1 MSLCKLEEFLKPIE
15 VFPAQRSLAI
25 RAVSRFL
32 PPKRPL
38 CTFVFVL
45 MISSVSAFA
54 QAPATSQTK
63 TQELSLQEALD
74 RATGQNLD
82 LVAARLR
89 QAVSQAGVQIARQRP
104 NPTVSFGAA
113 RDLPHE
119 SLLVDQ
125 PLELGG
131 IRGRRIELARTEVSL
146 VGIEYAT
153 LERQVRRKVRDAYFG
168 AVLAR
173 GVTAFQVRM
182 LEIAKRLQDVSNA
195 RFEAGDVP
203 QLETVQA
210 DLIVARAETDLM
222 VSRQQEKTSLG
233 QLNILLNEP
242 VSRDWELVTSMDAML
257 SSSSMEELIL
267 RAQQSNPEL
276 QHLMQEQKVEEA
288 RRSLLRAQRTPKVT
302 LQAGSDFNAPPDFQV
317 GPRGQVAVELPIF
330 SRNQGELAQSQAT
343 SRFLESQ
350 VQANRRAV
358 AGRLQ
363 AAYLDLVARKQQ
375 VELYHEKLLPA
386 GRKLA
391 DMAEESYRAGKSG
404 ILNVLD
410 AQRSTQ
416 QLEREYLDSLFAMQS
431 KFSELEETI
440 GAPLN

>member
-1 MSLCKLEEFLKPIE
+1 MS
-15 VFPAQRSLAI
+15 
-25 RAVSRFL
+25 
-32 PPKRPL
+32 
-38 CTFVFVL
+38 
-45 MISSVSAFA
+45 SSVPALA
-54 QAPATSQTK
+54 QAPAASQTQ
-63 TQELSLQEALD
+63 TQALSLQEALD

-146 VGIEYAT
+146 TGIEYAT
-153 LERQVRRKVRDAYFG
+153 LERQIRRKVRDAYFG

-182 LEIAKRLQDVSNA
+182 LEIAKRLQEVANA

-222 VSRQQEKTSLG
+222 VSRQQERTSLG

-242 VSRDWELVTSMDAML
+242 VSKEWEIVTSMDAML

-317 GPRGQVAVELPIF
+317 GPRGQVAVELPLF

-363 AAYLDLVARKQQ
+363 AAYLDLVARKEQ
-375 VELYHEKLLPA
+375 VELYHDKLLPA
-386 GRKLA
+386 GRKLT
-391 DMAEESYRAGKSG
+391 DMAEESYRAGKSS

-410 AQRSTQ
+410 AQRSAR
-416 QLEREYLDSLFAMQS
+416 QLEREYLDTLFAMQS

>member
-1 MSLCKLEEFLKPIE
+1 MSLCKLEEFLRPIE
-15 VFPAQRSLAI
+15 VFPAQLSLAI

-32 PPKRPL
+32 PSKRPL

-45 MISSVSAFA
+45 MSSSVSALA
-54 QAPATSQTK
+54 QSPATPQT
-63 TQELSLQEALD
+63 QAQSLSLQEALD

-89 QAVSQAGVQIARQRP
+89 QAVSQAGIQIARQRP

-131 IRGRRIELARTEVSL
+131 VRGRRIELARTEVSL

-182 LEIAKRLQDVSNA
+182 LEIAKRLQDVANA

-222 VSRQQEKTSLG
+222 VSRQQEKTFLG

-267 RAQQSNPEL
+267 RAQQSNPDL

-317 GPRGQVAVELPIF
+317 GPRGQVAVELPLF

-375 VELYHEKLLPA
+375 VELYHDKLLPA

-410 AQRSTQ
+410 AQRSAQ

>member
-1 MSLCKLEEFLKPIE
+1 MSLCKLEEFLRPIE
-15 VFPAQRSLAI
+15 VFPAQLSLAI
-25 RAVSRFL
+25 RFVSRFL
-32 PPKRPL
+32 PFKRPL

-45 MISSVSAFA
+45 MSSSVPVLA
-54 QAPATSQTK
+54 QAPVASQTQ
-63 TQELSLQEALD
+63 TQALSLQEALD

-131 IRGRRIELARTEVSL
+131 IRGRRIDLARTEVSL

-153 LERQVRRKVRDAYFG
+153 LERQVRRRVRDAYFG

-182 LEIAKRLQDVSNA
+182 LEIAKRLQEVANA

-233 QLNILLNEP
+233 QLNILLNES
-242 VSRDWELVTSMDAML
+242 VSKDWELVTSMDAML

-302 LQAGSDFNAPPDFQV
+302 LQGGTDFNAPPDFQV
-317 GPRGQVAVELPIF
+317 GPRGQIAVELPIF

-350 VQANRRAV
+350 VQANRRAI

-363 AAYLDLVARKQQ
+363 AAYLDLVARKEQ
-375 VELYHEKLLPA
+375 VELYHDKLLPA

-391 DMAEESYRAGKSG
+391 DMAEESYRAGKSS

-410 AQRSTQ
+410 AQRSAR
-416 QLEREYLDSLFAMQS
+416 QLEREYLDTLFAMQS

>member
-1 MSLCKLEEFLKPIE
+1 MSLCKLEEFLRPIE
-15 VFPAQRSLAI
+15 VFPAQLSLAI

-32 PPKRPL
+32 PSKRPL
-38 CTFVFVL
+38 YTFVFVL
-45 MISSVSAFA
+45 ISSSVSALA
-54 QAPATSQTK
+54 QAPAASQTQ
-63 TQELSLQEALD
+63 TQALSLQEALD

-146 VGIEYAT
+146 TGIEYAT

-182 LEIAKRLQDVSNA
+182 LEIAKRLQEVANA

-233 QLNILLNEP
+233 QLNILLNES
-242 VSRDWELVTSMDAML
+242 VSKDWELVTSMDAML

-302 LQAGSDFNAPPDFQV
+302 LQGGTDFNAPPDFQV
-317 GPRGQVAVELPIF
+317 GPRGQIAVELPLF

-363 AAYLDLVARKQQ
+363 AAYLDLVARKEQ
-375 VELYHEKLLPA
+375 VELYHDKLLPA
-386 GRKLA
+386 GRKLT
-391 DMAEESYRAGKSG
+391 DMAEESYRAGKSS

-410 AQRSTQ
+410 AQRSAR
-416 QLEREYLDSLFAMQS
+416 QLEREYLDTLFAMQS

>member
-1 MSLCKLEEFLKPIE
+1 MS
-15 VFPAQRSLAI
+15 
-25 RAVSRFL
+25 
-32 PPKRPL
+32 
-38 CTFVFVL
+38 
-45 MISSVSAFA
+45 SSVPALA
-54 QAPATSQTK
+54 QAPAASQTQ
-63 TQELSLQEALD
+63 TQALSLQEALD

-153 LERQVRRKVRDAYFG
+153 LERQVRRRIRDAYFG

-182 LEIAKRLQDVSNA
+182 LEIAKRLQDVANA

-288 RRSLLRAQRTPKVT
+288 RRSLLQAQRTPKVT

-317 GPRGQVAVELPIF
+317 GPRGQIAVELPIF

-350 VQANRRAV
+350 VQANRRVV

-363 AAYLDLVARKQQ
+363 AAYLDLIARKQQ
-375 VELYHEKLLPA
+375 VELYHDKLLPA

-410 AQRSTQ
+410 AQRSAR
-416 QLEREYLDSLFAMQS
+416 QLEREYLDTLFAMQS

>member
-1 MSLCKLEEFLKPIE
+1 MSLCKLEEFLRPIE
-15 VFPAQRSLAI
+15 VFPAQLSLAI

-32 PPKRPL
+32 PSKKPL

-45 MISSVSAFA
+45 MSSSVSALA
-54 QAPATSQTK
+54 QAPAASQTQ
-63 TQELSLQEALD
+63 TQALSLQEALD

-104 NPTVSFGAA
+104 NPTVSFAAA

-131 IRGRRIELARTEVSL
+131 IRGRRIELAQTEVSL
-146 VGIEYAT
+146 TGIEYAT
-153 LERQVRRKVRDAYFG
+153 LERQVRRRVRDAYFG

-182 LEIAKRLQDVSNA
+182 LEIAKRLQEVANA

-242 VSRDWELVTSMDAML
+242 VSKDWELATSMDAMI

-317 GPRGQVAVELPIF
+317 GPRGQVAVELPLF

-363 AAYLDLVARKQQ
+363 AAYLDLVARKEQ
-375 VELYHEKLLPA
+375 VELYHDKLLPA
-386 GRKLA
+386 GRKLT

-410 AQRSTQ
+410 AQRSAQ

-431 KFSELEETI
+431 KFSDLEETI

>member
-1 MSLCKLEEFLKPIE
+1 MS
-15 VFPAQRSLAI
+15 
-25 RAVSRFL
+25 
-32 PPKRPL
+32 
-38 CTFVFVL
+38 
-45 MISSVSAFA
+45 SSVPGLA
-54 QAPATSQTK
+54 QAPAASQTQ
-63 TQELSLQEALD
+63 TQALSLQEALD

-146 VGIEYAT
+146 AGIEYAT

-182 LEIAKRLQDVSNA
+182 LEIAKRLQDVANA

-242 VSRDWELVTSMDAML
+242 VSKEWELVTSMDAML

-410 AQRSTQ
+410 AQRSAR
-416 QLEREYLDSLFAMQS
+416 QLEREYLDTLFAMQS

>member
-1 MSLCKLEEFLKPIE
+1 MSLCKLEEFLRSIE
-15 VFPAQRSLAI
+15 VFPAQLSLAI
-25 RAVSRFL
+25 HSVSRFL
-32 PPKRPL
+32 PSKRPL

-45 MISSVSAFA
+45 MSSSVPALA
-54 QAPATSQTK
+54 QAPAASQTQ
-63 TQELSLQEALD
+63 TQALSLQEALD

-146 VGIEYAT
+146 TGIEYAT

-182 LEIAKRLQDVSNA
+182 LEIAKRLQEVPNA
-195 RFEAGDVP
+195 RFEGGDVP
-203 QLETVQA
+203 QLETVKA

-233 QLNILLNEP
+233 QLNILLNES
-242 VSRDWELVTSMDAML
+242 VSKDWELVTSMDAML

-302 LQAGSDFNAPPDFQV
+302 LQAGSNFNAPPDFQV
-317 GPRGQVAVELPIF
+317 GPRGQIAVELPLF

-358 AGRLQ
+358 AG
-363 AAYLDLVARKQQ
+363 
-375 VELYHEKLLPA
+375 LLPA
-386 GRKLA
+386 GRKLN
-391 DMAEESYRAGKSG
+391 DMAEESYRAGKSS

-410 AQRSTQ
+410 AQRSAR
-416 QLEREYLDSLFAMQS
+416 QLEREYLDTLFAMQS
-431 KFSELEETI
+431 
-440 GAPLN
+440 

>member
-1 MSLCKLEEFLKPIE
+1 MSLCKLEEFLRPIE
-15 VFPAQRSLAI
+15 VFPAQLSLAI
-25 RAVSRFL
+25 RSVTRFL
-32 PPKRPL
+32 PSKRPL

-45 MISSVSAFA
+45 MSSSVAALA
-54 QAPATSQTK
+54 QAPAASQTQ
-63 TQELSLQEALD
+63 TQALSLQEALD

-104 NPTVSFGAA
+104 NPTVSFAAA

-153 LERQVRRKVRDAYFG
+153 LERQIRRRVRDAYFA

-182 LEIAKRLQDVSNA
+182 LEIGKRLQEVANA

-350 VQANRRAV
+350 VQANRRVV

-363 AAYLDLVARKQQ
+363 AAYLDLVGRKQQ
-375 VELYHEKLLPA
+375 VELYHDKLLPA

-410 AQRSTQ
+410 AQRSAR
-416 QLEREYLDSLFAMQS
+416 QLEREYLDTLFAMQS

>member
-1 MSLCKLEEFLKPIE
+1 
-15 VFPAQRSLAI
+15 
-25 RAVSRFL
+25 
-32 PPKRPL
+32 
-38 CTFVFVL
+38 
-45 MISSVSAFA
+45 
-54 QAPATSQTK
+54 
-63 TQELSLQEALD
+63 
-74 RATGQNLD
+74 LD

-104 NPTVSFGAA
+104 NPTVSFAAA

-131 IRGRRIELARTEVSL
+131 IRGRRIELAQTEVSL
-146 VGIEYAT
+146 TGIEYAT
-153 LERQVRRKVRDAYFG
+153 LERQVRRRVRDAYFG

-182 LEIAKRLQDVSNA
+182 LEIAKRLQEVANA

-233 QLNILLNEP
+233 QLNILLNET
-242 VSRDWELVTSMDAML
+242 VSKDWELATSMDAMI

-317 GPRGQVAVELPIF
+317 GPRGQVAVELPLF

-363 AAYLDLVARKQQ
+363 AAYLDLVARKEQ
-375 VELYHEKLLPA
+375 VELYHDKLLPA
-386 GRKLA
+386 GRKLT

-410 AQRSTQ
+410 AQRSAQ

-431 KFSELEETI
+431 KFSDLEETI

>member
-1 MSLCKLEEFLKPIE
+1 MRPIE
-15 VFPAQRSLAI
+15 VFPAQLSLAI

-32 PPKRPL
+32 PSKRPL

-45 MISSVSAFA
+45 MSSSVAALA
-54 QAPATSQTK
+54 QAPAASQTQ
-63 TQELSLQEALD
+63 TQALSLQEALD

-146 VGIEYAT
+146 TGIEYAT
-153 LERQVRRKVRDAYFG
+153 LERQVRRRVRDAYFS

-182 LEIAKRLQDVSNA
+182 LEIAKRLQEVANA

-233 QLNILLNEP
+233 QLNILLNES
-242 VSRDWELVTSMDAML
+242 VSKDWELVTSMDAML

-317 GPRGQVAVELPIF
+317 GPRGQVAVELPLF

-350 VQANRRAV
+350 VQANRRVV

-375 VELYHEKLLPA
+375 VELYHDKLLPA

-410 AQRSTQ
+410 AQRSARQ
-416 QLEREYLDSLFAMQS
+416 VEREYLDTLFAMQS

>member
-1 MSLCKLEEFLKPIE
+1 MS
-15 VFPAQRSLAI
+15 
-25 RAVSRFL
+25 
-32 PPKRPL
+32 
-38 CTFVFVL
+38 
-45 MISSVSAFA
+45 SSVAALA
-54 QAPATSQTK
+54 QAPAASQTQ
-63 TQELSLQEALD
+63 TQALSLQEALD

-146 VGIEYAT
+146 TGIEYAT
-153 LERQVRRKVRDAYFG
+153 LERQVRRRVRDAYFS

-182 LEIAKRLQDVSNA
+182 LEIAKRLQEVANA

-233 QLNILLNEP
+233 QLNILLNES
-242 VSRDWELVTSMDAML
+242 VSKDWELVTSMDAML

-317 GPRGQVAVELPIF
+317 GPRGQVAVELPLF

-350 VQANRRAV
+350 VQANRRVV

-375 VELYHEKLLPA
+375 VELYHDKLLPA

-410 AQRSTQ
+410 AQRSARQ
-416 QLEREYLDSLFAMQS
+416 VEREYLDTLFAMQS

>member
-1 MSLCKLEEFLKPIE
+1 MSLCKLEEFLRPIE
-15 VFPAQRSLAI
+15 VFPAQLSLAI

-32 PPKRPL
+32 PSKRPL

-45 MISSVSAFA
+45 MSSSVSALA
-54 QAPATSQTK
+54 QSPATPQT
-63 TQELSLQEALD
+63 QAQSLSLQEALD

-131 IRGRRIELARTEVSL
+131 VRGRRIELARTEVSL

-173 GVTAFQVRM
+173 GVTAFEVRM
-182 LEIAKRLQDVSNA
+182 LEIAKRLQDVANA

-242 VSRDWELVTSMDAML
+242 VSKDWELVTSMDAML
-257 SSSSMEELIL
+257 SSSSMDELIL

-317 GPRGQVAVELPIF
+317 GPRGQVAVELPLF

-375 VELYHEKLLPA
+375 VELYHDKLLPA

-410 AQRSTQ
+410 AQRSAQ

>member
-1 MSLCKLEEFLKPIE
+1 MRLIHAFSSEPSVSLPPVSQCKHS
-15 VFPAQRSLAI
+15 R
-25 RAVSRFL
+25 RFL
-32 PPKRPL
+32 STIAMLLFAISVPTFAQTSDSSQPKR
-38 CTFVFVL
+38 
-45 MISSVSAFA
+45 
-54 QAPATSQTK
+54 
-63 TQELSLQEALD
+63 LSLQGALD
-74 RATGQNLD
+74 TATRQNLD

-89 QAVSQAGVQIARQRP
+89 QAVSEAGVQIARQLP

-131 IRGRRIELARTEVSL
+131 LRGRRIELARSEVPL
-146 VGIEYAT
+146 ATIEYAT
-153 LERQVRRKVRDAYFG
+153 LERQVRRKVREAYFG

-173 GVTAFQVRM
+173 GVTAFQIRL
-182 LEIAKRLQDVSNA
+182 LEIAKRLQEVA
-195 RFEAGDVP
+195 QTRFEAGDVP

-210 DLIVARAETDLM
+210 DLIVARAETDLI
-222 VSRQQEKTSLG
+222 VSRQQERTALG
-233 QLNILLNEP
+233 LLNILLNEP
-242 VSRDWELVTSMDAML
+242 VPTDWELVTPMDAPF
-257 SSSSMEELIL
+257 SSVSMEELIL

-276 QHLMQEQKVEEA
+276 QHLTQEQKVEEA
-288 RRSLLRAQRTPKVT
+288 HRSLLQAQRTPKVT
-302 LQAGSDFNAPPDFQV
+302 LQFGSDFNAPPDFRV
-317 GPRGQVAVELPIF
+317 GPRGQIAVELPLF

-343 SRFLESQ
+343 SRFLESE
-350 VQANRRAV
+350 VRANRRAV

-363 AAYLDLVARKQQ
+363 AAYLDLAARQKQ
-375 VELYHEKLLPA
+375 VELYHDRLLPA

-391 DMAEESYRAGKSG
+391 EMAEESYRSGKSG

-410 AQRSTQ
+410 AQRSER

-431 KFSELEETI
+431 KFAELEETI

>member
-1 MSLCKLEEFLKPIE
+1 MSLGKLEEFLRPIE
-15 VFPAQRSLAI
+15 VFPAQLSRAIRSL
-25 RAVSRFL
+25 SRFL
-32 PPKRPL
+32 PSKRPL

-45 MISSVSAFA
+45 MSFSVSALA
-54 QAPATSQTK
+54 QAPAASQTQ
-63 TQELSLQEALD
+63 TQALSLQEALD

-153 LERQVRRKVRDAYFG
+153 LERQVRRRVRDAYFG

-182 LEIAKRLQDVSNA
+182 LEIAKRLQDVANT

-242 VSRDWELVTSMDAML
+242 VSKDWELVTSMDAML

-317 GPRGQVAVELPIF
+317 GPRGQVAVELPLF

-410 AQRSTQ
+410 AQRSAR
-416 QLEREYLDSLFAMQS
+416 QLEREYLDTLFAMQS